1 MLAYVTL
8 GTNNKE
14 KALAFYDAVL
24 GEMGAKRF
32 FANERLQFYGV
43 GPGQPMLAIG
53 DAYDKCPAS
62 AGNGVMPALAAPDKE
77 TVDKVY
83 NKAIELGAADEGA
96 PRQPDADLLRRL
108 LPRPRRQQDLRLQAG
123 LSRPQDSPIKA
134 PGQTAGGFSYGS

>member
-32 FANERLQFYGV
+32 FANDRLQFYGV

-53 DAYDKCPAS
+53 DPWDKAS
-62 AGNGVMPALAAPDKE
+62 ATCGNGVMPALAVDSTE
-77 TVDKVY
+77 MVDKVY
-83 NKAIELGAADEGA
+83 AKAIEMGA
-96 PRQPDADLLRRL
+96 PSEGEPGNRMPTFYGAYFRDPDGNKICVCKL
-108 LPRPRRQQDLRLQAG
+108 G
-123 LSRPQDSPIKA
+123 
-134 PGQTAGGFSYGS
+134 